1 MEYICKEMIFINKLM
16 KKKMTKKVIRLTES
30 ELIEHIRNVVKEA
43 MNEMDGKTHARVSN
57 AVKRAKEL
65 NQQNIFTT
73 PVKNRPNDPI
83 VHDDVIARG
92 KDTEQ
97 KANQALL
104 SPFANTTF
112 LFYATTR
119 LGRTTFLTFK
129 VQDIK
134 KLMMGVAIL
143 SGEIMY
149 DGDMLI
155 GDIHIDYNNRRVYY
169 KEKKSR
175 YSYSLEPDNRTKKKI
190 V

>member
-1 MEYICKEMIFINKLM
+1 MAKRI
-16 KKKMTKKVIRLTES
+16 IRLTES
-30 ELIEHIRNVVKEA
+30 ELIEHIRNVVNEA

-73 PVKNRPNDPI
+73 PVKNRPNNPI
-83 VHDDVIARG
+83 VHDDIIARG
-92 KDTEQ
+92 KGTEQ
-97 KANQALL
+97 RANQALI
-104 SPFANTTF
+104 SPFVNTTF

-143 SGEIMY
+143 SGEVMY
-149 DGDMLI
+149 DGDLLI
-155 GDIHIDYNNRRVYY
+155 GDIHIDFNSGRVFY

-175 YSYSLEPDNRTKKKI
+175 YTYTLESDNRTKKQWDALLEQLKMSLDNRI
-190 V
+190 

>member
-1 MEYICKEMIFINKLM
+1 MA
-16 KKKMTKKVIRLTES
+16 KKIIRLTES
-30 ELIEHIRNVVKEA
+30 ELIEHIRNVVNEA

-65 NQQNIFTT
+65 NQQNVFMT
-73 PVKNRPNDPI
+73 PVKNRPNNPI
-83 VHDDVIARG
+83 IHDDVIVRG
-92 KDTEQ
+92 KETEQ
-97 KANQALL
+97 RANKALL
-104 SPFANTTF
+104 TPFTNTTF

-134 KLMMGVAIL
+134 KLMMGVATL
-143 SGEIMY
+143 SGEVMY

-155 GDIHIDYNNRRVYY
+155 GDIHIDFNNGRVFY

-175 YSYSLEPDNRTKKKI
+175 YTYTLEPDNRTKKQWDALLEQLKMSLDNRK
-190 V
+190 

>member
-1 MEYICKEMIFINKLM
+1 MA
-16 KKKMTKKVIRLTES
+16 KKIIRLTES
-30 ELIEHIRNVVKEA
+30 ELIEHIRNVVNEA

-65 NQQNIFTT
+65 NQQNVFMT
-73 PVKNRPNDPI
+73 PVKNRPNNPI
-83 VHDDVIARG
+83 IHDDVTVRG
-92 KDTEQ
+92 KETEQ
-97 KANQALL
+97 RANKALL
-104 SPFANTTF
+104 TPFTNTTF

-134 KLMMGVAIL
+134 KLMMGVATL
-143 SGEIMY
+143 SGEVMY

-155 GDIHIDYNNRRVYY
+155 GDIHIDFNNGRVFY

-175 YSYSLEPDNRTKKKI
+175 YTYTLEPDNRTKKQWDALLEQLKMSLDNRK
-190 V
+190 

>member
-1 MEYICKEMIFINKLM
+1 MAKRI
-16 KKKMTKKVIRLTES
+16 VRLTES
-30 ELIEHIRNVVKEA
+30 ELIEHIRNVVTEA

-65 NQQNIFTT
+65 NQQNIVTT
-73 PVKNRPNDPI
+73 LVKNRPNNPI
-83 VHDDVIARG
+83 VHDHIIARG
-92 KDTEQ
+92 KGREQ
-97 KANQALL
+97 RANQALI
-104 SPFANTTF
+104 SPFVNTTF

-143 SGEIMY
+143 SGEVMY
-149 DGDMLI
+149 DSDLLI
-155 GDIHIDYNNRRVYY
+155 GDIHIDFKSGRVFY

-175 YSYSLEPDNRTKKKI
+175 YTYTLEPDNRTKKQWDALLEQLKMSLDNRI
-190 V
+190 